1 MLKQNSPDRYFVK
14 RKENNTLTK
23 KRCVENENIIT
34 QSNIVASQPDHSTV

>member
-23 KRCVENENIIT
+23 TRHVENENIIT
-34 QSNIVASQPDHSTV
+34 QSNIVVSQSDHSAV